1 MTRFKPFADD
11 TATFAIGEFTVE
23 NGTQS
28 VALYGTLDITRD
40 QFGLGRARE
49 LAALTS
55 DIVTALE
62 AIADLPANAPVLA
75 KAASQTVKNPFA
87 GG

>member
-40 QFGLGRARE
+40 HVGLGHARE
-49 LAALTS
+49 LAALAG
-55 DIVTALE
+55 DIVAALE
-62 AIADLPANAPVLA
+62 AIGNLPAHAPVSA
-75 KAASQTVKNPFA
+75 KAATQTVKNPFA
-87 GG
+87 GS